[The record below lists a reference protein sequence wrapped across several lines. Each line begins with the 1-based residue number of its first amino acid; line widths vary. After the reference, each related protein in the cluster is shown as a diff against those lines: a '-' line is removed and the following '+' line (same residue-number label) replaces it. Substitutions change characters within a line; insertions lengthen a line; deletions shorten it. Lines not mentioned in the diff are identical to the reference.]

1 MLSGGTTE
9 TETFIAMTAK
19 ESNFTGSL
27 IMVMGPF
34 PSWPA
39 FQQERLCQYIIENG
53 IADLY
58 ATPDSTIKLVLSSK
72 EGHSAELETCPI
84 ITGPQI
90 SRFIFSASWDC
101 EEVDL
106 HINGYHVA
114 ATDPTKKTEVSVQWS
129 SPVSDSAR
137 EIFQN
142 ISQDNE
148 RCRDRRKD
156 EAGYLTA
163 KNGRIVSSSDK
174 PFLDLENAIKQL
186 NDQIAAIRLGELYQ
200 DTALATRLRALI
212 CRPKSQTPLLQRC
225 AGELNHPLIFWCIP
239 PLLPQFWVPYSDEQ
253 LSLHLSISIDFSPE
267 KISETQVPMDIDFW
281 LQKKAARH
289 QSKCYTNDEVIRAFA
304 DTEAAHY
311 DVGIEPLVNAL
322 KSVQTGTND
331 MTMLHN
337 YFLMVAE
344 CVVRLGSGLLVD
356 RASVDCEEA

>member
-1 MLSGGTTE
+1 
-9 TETFIAMTAK
+9 MTAK

-27 IMVMGPF
+27 FMVMGPF

-39 FQQERLCQYIIENG
+39 FQQERLCQHIIEKG
-53 IADLY
+53 VAELY
-58 ATPDSTIKLVLSSK
+58 AMPDSTIKLVLRSK

-84 ITGPQI
+84 ITGPQT

-101 EEVDL
+101 EKVDL

-114 ATDPTKKTEVSVQWS
+114 ATDPTKNTEVSVQWS
-129 SPVSDSAR
+129 SPVSDSER
-137 EIFQN
+137 EIFMN

-156 EAGYLTA
+156 EARSLTA
-163 KNGRIVSSSDK
+163 KTGRIVTSSDK
-174 PFLDLENAIKQL
+174 PFLDLDNAIKQL
-186 NDQIAAIRLGELYQ
+186 NDQITAIRRGELYQ

-212 CRPKSQTPLLQRC
+212 CRPRSQTPLLQRC
-225 AGELNHPLIFWCIP
+225 AGELNHPLTLWCIP
-239 PLLPQFWVPYSDEQ
+239 PLLPQFWDPCSDEQ

-289 QSKCYTNDEVIRAFA
+289 QSRCYTNDEVIRAFA

-311 DVGIEPLVNAL
+311 DVGMEPLVNAL
-322 KSVQTGTND
+322 KSVRTGTND

-344 CVVRLGSGLLVD
+344 CVVRLGSGLLFE
-356 RASVDCEEA
+356 RASVDCQDA